1 MSVSAASVR
10 NESSS
15 DGCGAVG
22 WSFCNREVAIMSHC
36 IPDNIGEY
44 RLISDLR
51 TSKILTL
58 QR

>member
-1 MSVSAASVR
+1 MSVSIATVR

-22 WSFCNREVAIMSHC
+22 CSFCSGGAAIMSHR

-44 RLISDLR
+44 RLLSMI
-51 TSKILTL
+51 
-58 QR
+58 